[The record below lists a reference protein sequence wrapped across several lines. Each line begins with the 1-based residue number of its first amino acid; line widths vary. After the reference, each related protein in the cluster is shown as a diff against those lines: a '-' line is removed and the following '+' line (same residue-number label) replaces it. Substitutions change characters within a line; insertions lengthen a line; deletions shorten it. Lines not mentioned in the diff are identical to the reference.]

1 MQMRLQQ
8 FLLRTELR
16 QSSLQS
22 KSMPANTHQMMRCV
36 FHHRQVQVR
45 RMWLGLS
52 QVCRARATVLRNQQ
66 DEHDGRDQTPNVMDE
81 DLRG

>member
-22 KSMPANTHQMMRCV
+22 KSMPANTRQTMRCV

-52 QVCRARATVLRNQQ
+52 QVCRARATALRSQQ
-66 DEHDGRDQTPNVMDE
+66 DERDGRGQTPIATDE